1 VTFIRIVKICISTIA
16 TPLYYYEKFV
26 PLHRQRE
33 KTEFAA
39 CAGRKIVQTSEVF
52 FLGRAKKEAKSETR
66 EKFQQNNLKVIRE
79 AALRSDVSQG
89 VMKAYWDAA
98 DEVIK
103 A

>member
-1 VTFIRIVKICISTIA
+1 MTFIRIVKICISTIA

-33 KTEFAA
+33 KKDFAA
-39 CAGRKIVQTSEVF
+39 CAGRKIVLTSEVF
-52 FLGRAKKEAKSETR
+52 FSGQSQKRSKMETR

>member
-1 VTFIRIVKICISTIA
+1 M
-16 TPLYYYEKFV
+16 
-26 PLHRQRE
+26 
-33 KTEFAA
+33 
-39 CAGRKIVQTSEVF
+39 
-52 FLGRAKKEAKSETR
+52 ETR

>member
-1 VTFIRIVKICISTIA
+1 MKNSYLCIVK
-16 TPLYYYEKFV
+16 EKKRNLR
-26 PLHRQRE
+26 PAQAE
-33 KTEFAA
+33 KLSKRA
-39 CAGRKIVQTSEVF
+39 RYF
-52 FLGRAKKEAKSETR
+52 FLGRAQKEAKSETR